1 MNQLWLATAALNDF
15 VEIGL
20 WLRDELFDAVLV
32 SKDAIF
38 LVILED
44 TKVGLSWHEKSVVLY
59 DVNETETKEV
69 KWDVHEVRGAVRHQT
84 DNI

>member
-84 DNI
+84 DNV